1 MCSETLM
8 ADTISINEAAKWI
21 AEMAGADG
29 EVTPNEQKVMKSF
42 ADTYGV
48 DFSNLVRMS
57 YAISDGNNPE
67 VQYVSANEM
76 KGRQF
81 EEFVVSFLAD
91 KSIFR
96 LLAWRSDKIVD
107 GIYAAENLMPD
118 LEIKQRI
125 GDVEVEYFVECKY
138 RSSWG
143 SVGKGDLSK
152 QILRYLSYAKEC
164 GKELFIAL
172 GVGGTPDNPEMFY
185 IIPSRK
191 FYNCPSI
198 PKYRFKPCI
207 CEPTAEAFK
216 NYMCHYFKKR
226 ILKNK

>member
-1 MCSETLM
+1 M
-8 ADTISINEAAKWI
+8 ADYISIYEAAKWL

-29 EVTPNEQKVMKSF
+29 EITPNERKILKSF
-42 ADTYGV
+42 AEKYGV
-48 DFSNLVRMS
+48 DFSKLTRMS
-57 YAISDGNNPE
+57 YAISEVNEQE
-67 VQYVSANEM
+67 VQYVNANVL

-81 EEFVVSFLAD
+81 EELVVSFLAD
-91 KSIFR
+91 KSIYR

-107 GIYAAENLMPD
+107 GIYAAENLLPD
-118 LEIKQRI
+118 LQIKQRI

-216 NYMCHYFKKR
+216 NYMCYYFKKR